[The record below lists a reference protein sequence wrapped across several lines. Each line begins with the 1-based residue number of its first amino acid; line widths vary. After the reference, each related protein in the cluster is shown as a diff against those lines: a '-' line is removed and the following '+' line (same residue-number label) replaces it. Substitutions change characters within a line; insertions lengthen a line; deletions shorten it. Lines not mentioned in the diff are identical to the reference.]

1 MAVEELDEAGVAP
14 AGDECAFVL
23 ELGVEAHCVR
33 RAIAGDVG
41 VGASLI
47 VGRLPAEQGGR
58 IPKGGGLP
66 GLRGMLGKTVQG
78 GFEVAD
84 VRSNLAGQEGQDII
98 GHGRMDSFGL
108 LAENR
113 EAGLSVGNLQICG
126 QPKFKTV
133 NEAVNEFVSF
143 MDGTG
148 TGEDDLLFG
157 RMQQEEDLEEFFLEG
172 LPANQ
177 NLEVVK
183 DKDVGA
189 QVLLAEF
196 GDCVV
201 LNGRDEFGRELLGG
215 EERYAG
221 TFVSALD
228 VVGYGVQEMRFAE
241 TWTAVEE
248 DGIIDLAGL
257 LGDEESDGVGE
268 VVAVARNKGG
278 EGLFRMDH
286 KGVGFCLECKVLW
299 NSGMGA
305 CGRGHGKG

>member
-1 MAVEELDEAGVAP
+1 MSG
-14 AGDECAFVL
+14 
-23 ELGVEAHCVR
+23 R
-33 RAIAGDVG
+33 RF
-41 VGASLI
+41 
-47 VGRLPAEQGGR
+47 
-58 IPKGGGLP
+58 P
-66 GLRGMLGKTVQG
+66 GLDGVLGKTVQG

-98 GHGRMDSFGL
+98 GHGRTDSFGL

-133 NEAVNEFVSF
+133 NEAVNEFVNF
-143 MDGTG
+143 RDGTG

-248 DGIIDLAGL
+248 EGIVGFARLFRHS
-257 LGDEESDGVGE
+257 ESDSAGE
-268 VVAVARNKGG
+268 EVDIARNECG
-278 EGLFRMDH
+278 EGLFRIEH
-286 KGVGFCLECKVLW
+286 EGGFHLGE
-299 NSGMGA
+299 
-305 CGRGHGKG
+305 HGKE